1 MRTHRP
7 SFRDSCRHLQLAVLA
22 TLFFWQTLFA
32 QTVWQA
38 STASWSTPGNWTA
51 GVPGSGTDAD
61 VDNNGTAQIASGNA
75 FANSINLGQ
84 SSTQSGFVSITGGT
98 LAVTT
103 QEVAGG
109 AGSGTITQSAGM
121 NSLGSSYFLVLGA
134 NANSSGTYNLSGT
147 GTITASEY
155 LGEFGTGTVNQS
167 GGTNNAAAI
176 NMATG
181 DLGAKGYYYL
191 SGGTLNAGSVY
202 IGYSGTGV
210 FSQTGGQLA
219 ATSVLDVLNKN
230 SSLSIAN
237 ASDTSGPV
245 NNYGD
250 LSLAGAGPSATA
262 GELSITGNYS
272 QTDELDI
279 GIGGP
284 SAGADF
290 GFLNATGTAS
300 LSGTLEVTLTDGFSP
315 YFGET
320 FTILTAGTRTGS
332 FGILDLTYPTGHFN
346 IAYTTT
352 SVVLTAIPEPG
363 SLALIA
369 IAMPLAL
376 RRRMRQPK
384 RIFG

>member
-1 MRTHRP
+1 MLSHR
-7 SFRDSCRHLQLAVLA
+7 SSLSNSLRHLQLAVLA
-22 TLFFWQTLFA
+22 FLFFSQTLFA

-38 STASWSTPGNWTA
+38 STGSWSTPGNWSA
-51 GVPGSGTDAD
+51 GVPGSGTDVD
-61 VDNNGTAQIASGNA
+61 IDNNGTAQISSGNA
-75 FANSINLGQ
+75 LANSINLGQ

-103 QEVAGG
+103 QEVAGVAG
-109 AGSGTITQSAGM
+109 AGTITQSAGT
-121 NSLGSSYFLVLGA
+121 NSLGSSHFLVLGA
-134 NANSSGTYNLSGT
+134 DANSSGTYNLSGT
-147 GTITASEY
+147 GALTASEY
-155 LGEFGTGTVNQS
+155 IGEFGTGTVNQS
-167 GGTNNAAAI
+167 GGTNNAAAV

-181 DLGAKGYYYL
+181 DLGATGYYYL
-191 SGGTLNAGSVY
+191 SGGTLNASSIY

-219 ATSVLDVLNKN
+219 VSSNVTIVNKN

-237 ASDTSGPV
+237 ASDTSGV
-245 NNYGD
+245 VYNYGD

-262 GELSITGNYS
+262 GELSITGNYQ

-279 GIGGP
+279 GIGGL

-300 LSGTLEVTLTDGFSP
+300 LSGTLDVTLTDGFTP
-315 YFGET
+315 FYGET

-332 FGILDLTYPTGHFN
+332 FSTLNLTYPSGHFN
-346 IAYTTT
+346 IAYTST

-369 IAMPLAL
+369 IATPLAL
-376 RRRMRQPK
+376 RRRTR
-384 RIFG
+384 

>member
-1 MRTHRP
+1 MRTHCL
-7 SFRDSCRHLQLAVLA
+7 SFRDSCRHLPLAVLA
-22 TLFFWQTLFA
+22 TLFFSQTLFA

-38 STASWSTPGNWTA
+38 STSSWSTSGNWTA
-51 GVPGSGTDAD
+51 GVPGSGTDVD
-61 VDNNGTAQIASGNA
+61 IDNNGTAQISSGNA

-84 SSTQSGFVSITGGT
+84 SSAQSGFVSITGGT

-109 AGSGTITQSAGM
+109 SGSGTITQSAGM

-147 GTITASEY
+147 GTLTASEY

-167 GGTNNAAAI
+167 GGTNNAATI
-176 NMATG
+176 NVATG

-191 SGGTLNAGSVY
+191 SAGTLNAGSVY

-210 FSQTGGQLA
+210 FSQTGGLLA
-219 ATSVLDVLNKN
+219 ASSILDVLNKN

-237 ASDTSGPV
+237 ASDTSGAV

-262 GELSITGNYS
+262 GKLSITGNYD

-284 SAGADF
+284 SAGTDF

-300 LSGTLEVTLTDGFSP
+300 LSGTLDVTLTDGFTP
-315 YFGET
+315 FYGET
-320 FTILTAGTRTGS
+320 FTILTAETRSGS
-332 FGILDLTYPTGHFN
+332 FSTMDLTYPSGHFN
-346 IAYTTT
+346 IAYTST

-369 IAMPLAL
+369 IATPLAL
-376 RRRMRQPK
+376 RRRRRRK
-384 RIFG
+384 H